1 MPHEGYITKQD
12 LDNYERQMRNLEE
25 NEEEDPLFHNQQGK
39 RYEGEEWKT
48 YLKLQNDTDRLSRN
62 KRTGYFSSKKINDSG
77 MMKEV
82 KQALHDVTRFYL
94 ETTMASTEAEFEEQ
108 LGQIQR
114 YYQALKEKCGI
125 YLANKKGGIKRIYR
139 GEGYQRYQLVKN
151 ALTKAQV
158 EMAVLESRAKQVFEA
173 FANEEN
179 EQERPLWVN
188 ALAEA
193 RTRRINLNNPNVGQI
208 EYTGGNT
215 SNIIKLTA
223 QSGEVAYIKKNE
235 NNLPI
240 EYKIGNFI
248 SKYMDSGTA
257 KALINEGVSAEELQV
272 LLSFLGNCFCY
283 NAAIR
288 HSFME
293 SNDLNAQ
300 HFENGQIKAIHI
312 KNAFPKA
319 GVQIPDNLKHIF
331 QKERVANQVIKDF
344 GTYFYRNN
352 MAYGIA
358 TGVAKMDENSSIT
371 DRNVATY
378 RLAELLGLSEL
389 IPATTKVIVTDQD
402 ENEQKGILMAEA
414 RGKELWEA
422 NRNVDAKDASYD
434 KGLYLQMNSLQIM
447 DIIAGQIDRHNANM
461 LLESEGDH
469 FTKLKGID
477 NDLCFGKITYKEIVT
492 NKTGSEDVKSLEGE
506 NGIKIKF
513 IDKKVYDRVLA
524 LNDEIIRYTLADLL
538 TDGEMKALLDRL
550 HGVQKLFRRIKP
562 ADNVKIC
569 TQEEFSDRDAFTAKW
584 YQKGCYT
591 SLMK

>member
-12 LDNYERQMRNLEE
+12 LENYERQMRNLAE

-62 KRTGYFSSKKINDSG
+62 KRTGYFSSKKIDDSG

-94 ETTMASTEAEFEEQ
+94 ETPMASTEGEFEEQ
-108 LGQIQR
+108 LSQIQQ

-235 NNLPI
+235 KNLPI
-240 EYKIGNFI
+240 EYKIGSFI
-248 SKYMDSGTA
+248 SNYMDSGTA
-257 KALINEGVSAEELQV
+257 KAMINEGVSAEELKV
-272 LLSFLGNCFCY
+272 LISFLGNCFCY

-293 SNDLNAQ
+293 SDNLNAQ
-300 HFENGQIKAIHI
+300 HFENGQIKASHI
-312 KNAFPKA
+312 KKAFPKA
-319 GVQIPDNLKHIF
+319 GVQIPDNLQHIF

-352 MAYGIA
+352 MAYGLA

-389 IPATTKVIVTDQD
+389 IPATTKVIVTAQD

-447 DIIAGQIDRHNANM
+447 DIIAGQTDRHNANM

-469 FTKLKGID
+469 FKKLKGID

-492 NKTGSEDVKSLEGE
+492 NKTGSDDVKSLEDE

-569 TQEEFSDRDAFTAKW
+569 TQEEFSDRDAFTAKY
-584 YQKGCYT
+584 YQNGCYT